1 MTSFLRLLLLG
12 CLILLCGT
20 SVFSQAKI
28 QITGTVKSADGH
40 VLELVGVTVKGSPSG
55 TMTDSLGHFVLETH
69 TALPFVLVFSSV
81 GYNSREIVVASSV
94 QLQKP
99 LAVELSPK
107 TEMIGHVQVKG
118 NLMRDQSMSR
128 LDPNLTSR
136 VPDASG
142 GSIESLVKT
151 QMGVASNNEL
161 SSQYRVRGGN
171 YDENLVYV
179 NDIEIYRPFLVRSGQ
194 QEGLSFANPDMVS
207 SLLFSPGGFNASYGD
222 KMSSVLDIK
231 YKKPRERGGSVQA
244 SLLGASAHVEGIT
257 GNRKF
262 SHISGVRYKTNRYLL
277 GSLDTKGDYSP
288 TFFDAQSFLAYTFS
302 PRWEVNALGYFSRN
316 DYLFVPT
323 NRETRFGTISEVKQ
337 LMVYFEGQEKDRFMT
352 GFGALALNHTRNN
365 SWYKLTLSGFRTFEE
380 ETYDI
385 LGEYWLQELD
395 PTDGQA
401 VDNSAP
407 VTGIGVGG
415 YLQHARN
422 ELLGRVM
429 NVALKGTHQ
438 MDRHQLT
445 WEAKLQ
451 TERFT
456 DYLNE
461 WEMVDSAGYSIPY
474 TGNMVNLSYA
484 YNADLEVNSTRAT
497 LYAMDSYTSAWGESA
512 VTLNY
517 GVRLNYWD
525 YNDELLVSPRVNLL
539 VRPDWER
546 DVQLRFA
553 TGVYYQS
560 PFYKELRL
568 ADGTL
573 NPSVKAQR
581 SIHVMAGGDWFFG
594 AWGRPFKFTA
604 EAYYKHLANLVSYQ
618 VDNVRIRYSGRNDAK
633 GYATGIDFKVNGE
646 FVEGVESWVSLGI
659 MKTMEDIEG
668 DAYIK
673 TLDDGSMVTVE
684 PGYIPRPSDQ
694 RVNFA
699 MFLQDY
705 LPNNPSFKVHFNLVY
720 GTGLPFGPPK
730 SERYK
735 AVFRTPPYRRADIG
749 FSKDLL
755 YKRDG
760 HDLLFR
766 NFWIGLEVF
775 NLFDISNTISYYWV
789 TDVDSRQYAVP
800 NYLTSRRL
808 SLHVRMDF

>member
-1 MTSFLRLLLLG
+1 MRTSL
-12 CLILLCGT
+12 CILL
-20 SVFSQAKI
+20 SVVASMFCSTVLSQTKI
-28 QITGTVKSADGH
+28 QITGIVKSTEGN
-40 VLELVGVTVKGSPSG
+40 VLEFVNVSIKQSTAGTVTNQQGR
-55 TMTDSLGHFVLETH
+55 FVLEVRTQF
-69 TALPFVLVFSSV
+69 PFTLVFSSI
-81 GYNSREIVVASSV
+81 GYEGKEVNVLSPAQVITPLEIS
-94 QLQKP
+94 L
-99 LAVELSPK
+99 LPK
-107 TEMIGHVQVKG
+107 TEMIGDVQVKG
-118 NLMRDQSMSR
+118 NFMRDQSMTR
-128 LDPNLTSR
+128 IDPNLSSR
-136 VPDASG
+136 VPDATG
-142 GSIESLVKT
+142 GSVEGLLKT
-151 QMGVASNNEL
+151 QIGVASNNEL

-231 YKKPRERGGSVQA
+231 YKKPSERGGSAQA
-244 SLLGASAHVEGIT
+244 SFLGASLHFEDIT
-257 GNRKF
+257 SNRKF

-288 TFFDAQSFLAYTFS
+288 TFFDVQSYLTYALS
-302 PRWEVNALGYFSRN
+302 PRWEVNGLGYFSQN
-316 DYLFVPT
+316 DYRFVPT

-337 LMVYFEGQEKDRFMT
+337 LMVYFEGQEEDRFMT
-352 GFGALALNHTRNN
+352 GFGALALSHLRET
-365 SWYKLTLSGFRTFEE
+365 SSYKLTLSGFRTYEE

-395 PTDGQA
+395 PIDGKPM
-401 VDNSAP
+401 DNSAP
-407 VTGIGVGG
+407 ITGIGVGG

-422 ELLGRVM
+422 ELLGSVM
-429 NVALKGTHQ
+429 NAALKGTHRF
-438 MDRHQLT
+438 DRHQIS

-456 DYLNE
+456 DYINE
-461 WEMVDSAGYSIPY
+461 WERIDSAGYSIPY
-474 TGNMVNLSYA
+474 TGSSVKLANA
-484 YNADLEVNSTRAT
+484 YNADLKVNSARVAF
-497 LYAMDSYTSAWGESA
+497 YAMDSYSTTLGQSD
-512 VTLNY
+512 VTINY
-517 GVRLNYWD
+517 GMRLNYWD
-525 YNDELLVSPRVNLL
+525 FNRELLWSPRANLL
-539 VRPDWER
+539 VKPNWEK

-553 TGVYYQS
+553 TGIYYQS
-560 PFYKELRL
+560 PFYKELRT
-568 ADGTL
+568 DSGEL
-573 NPSVKAQR
+573 NPDIKAQK
-581 SIHVMAGGDWFFG
+581 SIHVMAGGDWFFT
-594 AWGRPFKFTA
+594 AWGRPFKFTS
-604 EAYYKHLANLVSYQ
+604 EAYYKHLDRLVSYQ
-618 VDNVRIRYSGRNDAK
+618 VDNVRIRYSGQNDAK

-646 FVEGVESWVSLGI
+646 FVEGVESWVSLGF
-659 MKTMEDIEG
+659 MKTMEDIVG
-668 DAYIK
+668 DSYNK
-673 TLDDGSMVTVE
+673 KLEDGSFQTIE

-699 MFLQDY
+699 LFLQDY
-705 LPNNPSFKVHFNLVY
+705 LPNNPSFKVHFNLIF

-730 SERYK
+730 SERYQ

-749 FSKDLL
+749 FSKDLIN
-755 YKRDG
+755 KKAEANR
-760 HDLLFR
+760 FFN